1 MRFVITHSTAYT
13 YEQPV
18 SLSYGEAHLLPRDTP
33 GQQVLSAQLAVHPQP
48 DAERERRDYFGNRAN
63 YFEVTSSHTRL
74 EVVATSHVEIQRRD
88 PGSQLLADQPWEAV
102 RDRLVGGADPAL
114 VEASEYCVGSP
125 QAPRSHAAAGYAVPS
140 FRPGRPILEA
150 VEDLSGR
157 IHREFAFKPGATTVG
172 TPVDTVIARR
182 AGVCQ
187 DYAHLTIS
195 ALRSLGLAARYVS
208 GYLETDPPP
217 GKPKLQGADV
227 SHAWPS
233 VFVPDIG
240 WVDIDPTNDQFVGDR
255 YITTA
260 WGRDYGDVAPLK
272 GVIFTDG
279 DTQRLEVS
287 VDVRRADAAAPEPA
301 TPQPVPY
308 SQQQSQGPA
317 SSAAPG
323 QTSQSQSQRPTG
335 FDL

>member
-1 MRFVITHSTAYT
+1 MTFAVVHTTTYT
-13 YEQPV
+13 YESEV
-18 SLSYGEAHLLPRDTP
+18 SASYGEAHLLPRSMP
-33 GQQVLSAQLAVHPQP
+33 GQQVHT
-48 DAERERRDYFGNRAN
+48 AELTVTPTPGTLDERVDWFGNRTHF
-63 YFEVTSSHTRL
+63 FELSAGHTRL
-74 EVVATSHVEIQRRD
+74 SVTASSTVDVTRQPIGD
-88 PGSQLLADQPWEAV
+88 QLLASQSWESV
-102 RDRLVGGADPAL
+102 RDRLAGGPGGGDPASVL
-114 VEASEYCVGSP
+114 AATEFLLASD
-125 QAPRSHAAAGYAVPS
+125 QAPTTAAAAAYAVPS
-140 FRPGRPILEA
+140 FRPGRPVLEA
-150 VEDLSGR
+150 VEELSSR
-157 IHREFAFKPGATTVG
+157 IHRDFEFQPGATTVG
-172 TPVDTVIARR
+172 TPVDDVLRRR

-187 DYAHLTIS
+187 DFAHLTIA

-227 SHAWPS
+227 SHAWAS

-287 VDVRRADAAAPEPA
+287 VDVRRVRPAGTASPGPAPTGPA
-301 TPQPVPY
+301 SASPAPQPMV
-308 SQQQSQGPA
+308 QQQSQ
-317 SSAAPG
+317 
-323 QTSQSQSQRPTG
+323 TG
-335 FDL
+335 FDV